1 MLVRRLLPLLHPARR
16 IRNTVRL
23 SSRYS
28 LVHLK
33 LFIFGPLLVKL
44 PLYLLGFCGS

>member
-1 MLVRRLLPLLHPARR
+1 MLVRRLLPLLHPTLR

>member
-1 MLVRRLLPLLHPARR
+1 MGIFQAFED
-16 IRNTVRL
+16 
-23 SSRYS
+23 S